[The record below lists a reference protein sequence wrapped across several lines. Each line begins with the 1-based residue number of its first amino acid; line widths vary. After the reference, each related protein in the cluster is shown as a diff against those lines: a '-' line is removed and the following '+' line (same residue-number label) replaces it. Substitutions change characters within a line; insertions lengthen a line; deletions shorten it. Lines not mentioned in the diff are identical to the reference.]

1 MTTSYF
7 KAKKKNDNESLA
19 SIFFSPPQKKSS
31 YKNSKM
37 GLDSF
42 YLIVYRKDLS
52 RNMYLFLIK
61 SIVEIEMSNI

>member
-7 KAKKKNDNESLA
+7 KAKKNDNESLA

-31 YKNSKM
+31 YKNSEM